1 MSLLVTSSMLP
12 NMTRREMKDKV
23 GAYEFLAEP
32 FHCDFSGRLFMGHLG
47 NHLLNAAD
55 FHSNDR
61 GYGMSVLGPMHRT
74 WVLSRLVIEMEDMP
88 RAYDKFTVETWV
100 ESAMKYF
107 TGRNFA
113 IRSSDGKVC
122 GYGKSVWAM
131 IDTVTRQP
139 ADILSINDGLIMD
152 YVEKEKPCPIDKP
165 GRARVGEGAKLVR
178 TVDTYYNDVDIN
190 GHINSIKYI
199 EHVLDLFDVEWY
211 KQHRLKRLDIAY
223 VAETYQGDRLAF
235 YLKETSPLNY
245 VVKIVKIQKD
255 TQENVEVCRVE
266 ANFVKE

>member
-1 MSLLVTSSMLP
+1 MTP
-12 NMTRREMKDKV
+12 NMTRHELKDKV

-47 NHLLNAAD
+47 NHMLNAAD

-61 GYGMSVLGPMHRT
+61 GYGMNVLGPMHRT
-74 WVLSRLVIEMEDMP
+74 WVLSRLVIEMDVMP
-88 RAYDKFTVETWV
+88 KAYDKFTVETWV

-113 IRSSDGKVC
+113 ITSADGRVC
-122 GYGKSVWAM
+122 GYGKSIWAM

-139 ADILSINDGLIMD
+139 VDILSINDGLVLE
-152 YVEKEKPCPIDKP
+152 YVEKDKPCPIDKP

-199 EHVLDLFDVEWY
+199 EHALDLFDVEWF
-211 KQHRLKRLDIAY
+211 KAHRLKRMEVAY
-223 VAETYQGDRLAF
+223 IAETYQGDKLSF
-235 YLKETSPLNY
+235 FVEETEALHY
-245 VVKIVKIQKD
+245 GIKLVKTDKNTHD
-255 TQENVEVCRVE
+255 TIEVCRMSLF
-266 ANFVKE
+266 FVKD